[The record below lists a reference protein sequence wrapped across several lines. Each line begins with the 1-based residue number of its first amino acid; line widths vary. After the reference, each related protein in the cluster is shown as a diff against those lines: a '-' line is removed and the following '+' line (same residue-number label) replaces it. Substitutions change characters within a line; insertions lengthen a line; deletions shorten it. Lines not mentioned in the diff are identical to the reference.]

1 MRYLLLAVLFFCRLF
16 PAYGDGDQYVE
27 GDHILEDDQNMEF
40 SYCYPEDST
49 GTTFSLAK
57 NSGKVFLLEMSV
69 HIVLTFINFF
79 NLLFEIST
87 EVTLWLFAKSFAI
100 TPPINPA
107 PKIMTLDIILLL
119 SL

>member
-27 GDHILEDDQNMEF
+27 GDQILEDDQNMEF

-57 NSGKVFLLEMSV
+57 NSGKVFLLEMLLFPAALL
-69 HIVLTFINFF
+69 IVLNALVPVLVQRTSI
-79 NLLFEIST
+79 
-87 EVTLWLFAKSFAI
+87 
-100 TPPINPA
+100 
-107 PKIMTLDIILLL
+107 
-119 SL
+119 